1 VKKRELTEEEK
12 RVLDELEKETAEDK
26 EWKQRKLRF
35 EKLQLKRLSV
45 PEWRI
50 LLALA
55 YDGPQNKYG
64 ISKAYKNVRVQYATV
79 HRATKR
85 LEKTGWIEVID
96 TKTSEKNMPTKIYS
110 VTREGLL
117 WLFSKIPKTI
127 HPSLVHPPKDDSLDL
142 RKILNEKDTSKV
154 ENLETQNDV
163 YLHLLLDFNIDKIA
177 EKNTKLFPIV
187 FENWNIF
194 KEVGVAQ
201 DIAAEFPEVAFSTLV
216 DYYHKYALA
225 IQLETI
231 ELLFSYKCFQAFLE
245 LYTTGFANVHYDYQ
259 NRMINETVQVFKS
272 SPQLHKLFQQM
283 SKDIEDRLDKS
294 LTFIKHVK
302 TEIRRRD

>member
-1 VKKRELTEEEK
+1 MKKRELTEEEK
-12 RVLDELEKETAEDK
+12 RVLNELEKETAEDK
-26 EWKQRKLRF
+26 EWKQRKLKF

-79 HRATKR
+79 HRATKH

-96 TKTSEKNMPTKIYS
+96 TKISEKNMPTKIYS
-110 VTREGLL
+110 LTREGLL

-127 HPSLVHPPKDDSLDL
+127 HPSLVYTPKDDSLDL
-142 RKILNEKDTSKV
+142 RKTLNQKDTSKV

-163 YLHLLLDFNIDKIA
+163 YLHLLLDFNINKIT
-177 EKNTKLFPIV
+177 ENNTKLFPIV
-187 FENWNIF
+187 FENWNTF
-194 KEVGVAQ
+194 RKVGVAQ
-201 DIAAEFPEVAFSTLV
+201 GIAAEFPEAAFSALV
-216 DYYHKYALA
+216 DYYTKYPLG
-225 IQLETI
+225 IKPETI
-231 ELLFSYKCFQAFLE
+231 ERLFSYKCYHAFLKFH
-245 LYTTGFANVHYDYQ
+245 TTGFVNVHPDYQ
-259 NRMINETVQVFKS
+259 NEMINETVQVFKS
-272 SPQLHKLFQQM
+272 SPQLHKLFQQI

-294 LTFIKHVK
+294 LAFIKRVK
-302 TEIRRRD
+302 TEIHRRN